1 MVTGSEVLAAL
12 EAAATDSPA
21 LSVDANLTLAVD
33 GTKLA
38 VSAAEDRI
46 RVQVPSVR
54 AATSLFG
61 SQRQRLPA
69 IAGALADTGLTA
81 EIRIG
86 DAVVALLGGAATPGQ
101 LSSAI
106 WGEAVEIRP
115 GELLAA
121 ALRLK

>member
-1 MVTGSEVLAAL
+1 MATGSEVLAAL
-12 EAAATDSPA
+12 GAAASDSPA
-21 LSVDANLTLAVD
+21 LSVDANLTLTVD
-33 GTKLA
+33 GTELA
-38 VSAAEDRI
+38 VSTPEDRI
-46 RVQVPSVR
+46 RVQISSVR

-69 IAGALADTGLTA
+69 VSARLADAGLTA

-115 GELLAA
+115 GELFAA
-121 ALRLK
+121 ALRLR